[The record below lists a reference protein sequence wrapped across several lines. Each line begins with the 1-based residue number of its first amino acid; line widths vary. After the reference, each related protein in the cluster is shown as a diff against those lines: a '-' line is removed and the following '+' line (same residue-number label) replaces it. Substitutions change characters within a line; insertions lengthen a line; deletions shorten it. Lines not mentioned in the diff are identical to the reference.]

1 VTAALQRASVRAK
14 RQHSVRDAADRLVNS
29 TIEQNR
35 SVVEAIAMGLLPEQ
49 RVESYFSSPTGI
61 EAHAQTVRSRPV
73 IRDAF
78 GVGVY
83 IRRDISSPR
92 GYRVISAYPR
102 NRY

>member
-35 SVVEAIAMGLLPEQ
+35 SVVEMGLLPEQ